1 MIPRRKNVT
10 LDLYITPYT
19 KINSKWIRDSNVR
32 PETVNLL
39 EQTKGKA
46 SYLWSWQ
53 SLLGYGTKSTGKKTK
68 NKQVV
73 LGQTKKITHRREK
86 TTEWKSNRWTGGKY
100 SQTIYLIKKKK
111 NCFQYIEGLLKFN
124 RGGGGKL
131 DLKMGKGL
139 IMSPKKTYKWTTHT
153 WKDAPY
159 HESPGKR
166 KSKLQWVN
174 TSVPLR

>member
-1 MIPRRKNVT
+1 MVWGKPMIPRRKNVT

-73 LGQTKKITHRREK
+73 LCQTKKITHRREK

-124 RGGGGKL
+124 RGGGEAGFKNGQRL
-131 DLKMGKGL
+131 DYVSKEDIQMDNTYMKRCS
-139 IMSPKKTYKWTTHT
+139 ISRITRETQIQTAMS
-153 WKDAPY
+153 
-159 HESPGKR
+159 
-166 KSKLQWVN
+166 
-174 TSVPLR
+174 